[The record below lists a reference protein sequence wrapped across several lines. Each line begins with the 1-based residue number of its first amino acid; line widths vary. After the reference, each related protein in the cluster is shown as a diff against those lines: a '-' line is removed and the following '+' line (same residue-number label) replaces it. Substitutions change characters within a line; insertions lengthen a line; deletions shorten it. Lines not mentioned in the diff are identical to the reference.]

1 MQLCTVA
8 HTTKLNKSNNNNNNV
23 AWATDECLSKAMIG
37 PRCVAGIAR
46 VTASASASAAVA
58 ATATTA
64 AAAGDL
70 S

>member
-8 HTTKLNKSNNNNNNV
+8 HTTKLNKSNNNNV

-58 ATATTA
+58 ATAAAT